1 MTLNE
6 YITQSEPQANVKVI
20 LQEGEYIQ
28 RDAIK
33 VAPFSVQTAVD
44 IPAIAEHYGIKDN
57 YIRIG
62 TARQL
67 FTRHP
72 QTGELRGSVFFL
84 PDDAPEP
91 PVLTRFLRFLK
102 ADMAFC
108 EQWEKDNPQQG
119 DLQAHNARFR
129 AAHAE
134 FLTSVKTTYALTD
147 ADIKYWLC

>member
-6 YITQSEPQANVKVI
+6 YITQSEPQANAKVI

-33 VAPFSVQTAVD
+33 VAPFSVHTAVD
-44 IPAIAEHYGIKDN
+44 IPAIAKHYGIKDN

-91 PVLTRFLRFLK
+91 PRTFSIHAIPKGGYGILRTMGKREPATGGF
-102 ADMAFC
+102 A
-108 EQWEKDNPQQG
+108 G
-119 DLQAHNARFR
+119 
-129 AAHAE
+129 
-134 FLTSVKTTYALTD
+134 T
-147 ADIKYWLC
+147 